1 VTPGGRRSGGGG
13 SGSGGRSGRE
23 PGSGSGGEPDEP
35 QPLEARFDARG
46 EIDLPLSL
54 ASLAHG
60 PGDVTIHFGRD
71 GVWLGRRT
79 AAGPASLRIWTAPGE
94 AAVRAQAW
102 GPGATLALEAVP
114 GLAGLLD
121 DPGRLVAHHPLVRDL
136 QRRLSGLRLPRT
148 GQLLPPL
155 VAAVTAQKVTVTEA
169 HTAYARLV
177 RRLGDPAPGPVPL
190 RLPPTGAS
198 LATLPYFEFHPMG
211 LERRRAELLRQ
222 IGRLER
228 KIEALTSG
236 SPEEAYVRLQ
246 EIPGIGPWTA
256 TEAIR
261 AAFGDP
267 DAVSLGDAHLPDLVA
282 WALAGQPRADDA
294 RMLELLAPY
303 VGQRGRVVQML
314 KASQIKIPRFGPRFA
329 PRHIERL

>member
-1 VTPGGRRSGGGG
+1 MTPG
-13 SGSGGRSGRE
+13 GGRSGGSGTG
-23 PGSGSGGEPDEP
+23 PGSSSGTGPGEPRP
-35 QPLEARFDARG
+35 IEARFDAPG
-46 EIDLPLSL
+46 SIDLPLSL
-54 ASLAHG
+54 APLQHG
-60 PGDVTIHFGRD
+60 GGDATIHFGRD
-71 GVWLGRRT
+71 GVWLARRT
-79 AAGPASLRIWTAPGE
+79 AVGPASLRIWTVPGE

-102 GPGATLALEAVP
+102 GPGATLALQAVP

-121 DPGRLVAHHPLVRDL
+121 DPGQLVAHHPLVREM
-136 QRRLSGLRLPRT
+136 QRRLAGLRLPRT

-169 HTAYARLV
+169 HTAYARLI
-177 RRLGDPAPGPVPL
+177 RRLGEEAPGPVLL
-190 RLPPTGAS
+190 RLPPTGAR
-198 LATLPYFEFHPMG
+198 LAALPYFEFHPIG
-211 LERRRAELLRQ
+211 LERRRAELLRR
-222 IGRLER
+222 IGRLEGR
-228 KIEALTSG
+228 IEALTSG
-236 SPEEAYVRLQ
+236 SPDEAYVRLQ

-256 TEAIR
+256 AEATR

-314 KASQIKIPRFGPRFA
+314 KVSRIKIPRFGPRFA